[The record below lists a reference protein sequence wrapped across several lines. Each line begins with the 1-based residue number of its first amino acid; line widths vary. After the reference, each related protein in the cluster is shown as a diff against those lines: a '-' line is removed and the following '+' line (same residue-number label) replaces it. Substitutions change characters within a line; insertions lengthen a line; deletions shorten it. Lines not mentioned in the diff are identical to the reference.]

1 MIGRLT
7 GQATTTQ
14 TNQIILDVHGV
25 GYLVN
30 VPSRD
35 LAKLNLVNTELS
47 SVPKLTTH
55 NSQLT
60 TLFIHTHVKEESLD
74 LYGFRNQPDLQLF
87 KHLITVSGVGPKLA
101 LTILSQ
107 HTADEIT
114 SAISKADTTFFQTIT
129 GIGKKNAQKIIVELK
144 SKFGSLQELDLSDE
158 EQQTH
163 QDLIAALKSLG
174 YNMPEI
180 KPLLKQIPPEA
191 KTTENQLKY
200 ALKELR

>member
-7 GQATTTQ
+7 GHTSQTT

-30 VPSRD
+30 VPTRD
-35 LAKLNLVNTELS
+35 QSQLS
-47 SVPKLTTH
+47 TH
-55 NSQLT
+55 NPVLSGAEGSQLS
-60 TLFIHTHVKEESLD
+60 TLHIHTHVKEEYLD
-74 LYGFRNQPDLQLF
+74 LYGFLNEQDLQLF
-87 KHLITVSGVGPKLA
+87 KQLITVSGVGPKLA
-101 LTILSQ
+101 LTIISK
-107 HTADEIT
+107 HTAPEIT
-114 SAISKADTTFFQTIT
+114 SAISKADTSFFQTIS

-180 KPLLKQIPPEA
+180 KPLLKQIPPKA
-191 KTTENQLKY
+191 KTTEEQLKH
-200 ALKELR
+200 ALKTLK